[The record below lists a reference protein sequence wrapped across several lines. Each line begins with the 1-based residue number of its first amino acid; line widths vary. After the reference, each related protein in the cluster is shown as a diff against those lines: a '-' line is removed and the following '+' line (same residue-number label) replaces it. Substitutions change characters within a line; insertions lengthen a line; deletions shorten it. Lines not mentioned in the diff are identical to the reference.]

1 MMVKRELIFKI
12 KRKIMEYESKMNSYN
27 IVEKEYLDKI
37 LTFYEYIDDND
48 NNFNLIDFLYTG
60 MILNDKKEGIEFFN
74 NIDDET
80 KEFLKNIRPE
90 ILGMLFE
97 VAYEDIDS
105 EEMNKINE
113 NFKKKSRLTEEE
125 ADEAIKTSNDLYKVI
140 RYIDETDAC
149 AIYTFYAIKE
159 FFNKIAYSLK
169 DFKQKIEYFST
180 LDEYKDCLE
189 LFDRIEAKKKE
200 IKQENKKLN
209 KLYSDKITK
218 LNKLINNLEKN
229 TNGEEIT
236 NIDELLD
243 YAGEEFRHDILIY
256 IKENNK
262 IYNEKLERKYLNLK
276 KNSISKFINIFGKNN
291 IDFRSFSDA
300 EKKIIMSRGFDFVER
315 IINFLNKID
324 YEFKN
329 EILLIIAGTNN
340 DIISKI
346 EEFIKKDY
354 INSEFVRNNI
364 NVLLPSN
371 DLDEVSYNLLIR
383 NMNLLLDKGINIK
396 GLDSDGM
403 NFYVSSTKLIED
415 NLFIIEESKIN
426 IKTRNLK
433 NYNFLGEEDLKSKIN
448 SLKELGVNINSNIEV
463 LNSDIN
469 IIKRIK
475 LCNSLGIFIYDEN
488 NKIKKDILNKD
499 LFFVPDSKIDEYVN
513 ERTLVLN

>member
-1 MMVKRELIFKI
+1 MYSKQRREF
-12 KRKIMEYESKMNSYN
+12 
-27 IVEKEYLDKI
+27 V
-37 LTFYEYIDDND
+37 
-48 NNFNLIDFLYTG
+48 
-60 MILNDKKEGIEFFN
+60 
-74 NIDDET
+74 
-80 KEFLKNIRPE
+80 
-90 ILGMLFE
+90 
-97 VAYEDIDS
+97 
-105 EEMNKINE
+105 
-113 NFKKKSRLTEEE
+113 
-125 ADEAIKTSNDLYKVI
+125 
-140 RYIDETDAC
+140 
-149 AIYTFYAIKE
+149 
-159 FFNKIAYSLK
+159 
-169 DFKQKIEYFST
+169 ST
-180 LDEYKDCLE
+180 LDEYNDWLD
-189 LFDRIEAKKKE
+189 LFDRIEVKKKE
-200 IKQENKKLN
+200 IRLENKILN
-209 KLYSDKITK
+209 KLYSEKITK
-218 LNKLINNLEKN
+218 LNRLINNLEKDK
-229 TNGEEIT
+229 NGEEIT

-262 IYNEKLERKYLNLK
+262 TYNEKLERKYLNLK

-291 IDFRSFSDA
+291 IDFMLFNDA
-300 EKKIIMSRGFDFVER
+300 EKKIIMSRGYDFVEK
-315 IINFLNKID
+315 IIKFLNKID
-324 YEFKN
+324 YKFKN

-364 NVLLPSN
+364 NVLLLSN

-415 NLFIIEESKIN
+415 NLSTIEESKVN

-463 LNSDIN
+463 LNSDTN

-475 LCNSLGIFIYDEN
+475 VCKSIGVDIYEN
-488 NKIKKDILNKD
+488 NRIKSDILDKK
-499 LFFVPDSKIDEYVN
+499 LFFIPDSKIDEYVN